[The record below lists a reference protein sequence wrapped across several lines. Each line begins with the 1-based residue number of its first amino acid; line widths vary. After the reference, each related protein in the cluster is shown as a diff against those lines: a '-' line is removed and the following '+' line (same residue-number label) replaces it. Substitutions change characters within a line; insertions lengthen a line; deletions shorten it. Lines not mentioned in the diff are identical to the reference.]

1 MTLRRLLAG
10 IVASSFVVV
19 LPLTAAASSAG
30 QPAAALSVGVDA
42 LDFGTQNLPAGR
54 VFEYTDFFTGQT
66 GGTAADRAINVHQGD
81 VVAFTAAPFS
91 FHIVGLAA
99 DEAAARAAYPVA
111 LAGLDGSVSKAT
123 GLPKIVLG
131 PSNFPITGGSTTG
144 GGNID
149 FSRPNGPPDCGIYE
163 LGQSVCT
170 FAGGNDV
177 EVAGP
182 NTGVD
187 WPTLLTT
194 HKFVPAFSSWNIQV
208 NAAVG
213 TYHFFCFIHPGM
225 RGTVNVV
232 GPGSPRTTITPADV
246 ATQLADDKV
255 GALSAEA
262 AVS

>member
-19 LPLTAAASSAG
+19 LPLSAGAASPV
-30 QPAAALSVGVDA
+30 QPAAALSVGVDT
-42 LDFGTQNLPAGR
+42 LDFATQNPFTGR

-66 GGTAADRAINVHQGD
+66 GGAAADRALNLHQGD

-99 DEAAARAAYPVA
+99 DEGAARAAYPVV
-111 LAGLDGSVSKAT
+111 LTDTDGSVSKAT
-123 GLPKIVLG
+123 GLPKLILG

-149 FSRPNGPPDCGIYE
+149 FTRGNGPPACGIYE

-170 FAGGNDV
+170 FAGANDV

-182 NTGVD
+182 NPGVD
-187 WPTLLTT
+187 WPKTISSG
-194 HKFVPAFSSWNIQV
+194 HFVPGFSSWNIQID
-208 NAAVG
+208 AAVG

-225 RGTVNVV
+225 RGTVNVST
-232 GPGSPRTTITPADV
+232 SPRTTITAAPLTAPPAGRF
-246 ATQLADDKV
+246 TPP
-255 GALSAEA
+255 
-262 AVS
+262 